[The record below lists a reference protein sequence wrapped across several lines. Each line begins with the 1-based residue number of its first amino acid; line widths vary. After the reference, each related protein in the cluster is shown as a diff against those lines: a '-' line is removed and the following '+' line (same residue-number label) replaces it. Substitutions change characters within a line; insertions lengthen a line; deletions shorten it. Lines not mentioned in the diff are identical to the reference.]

1 MKERT
6 IYLVDGTYN
15 LFRAYH
21 ATPRLTTSAGMPTNA
36 VYAFVQIL
44 RKLIADE
51 EPRYLAVA
59 FDTEAPTFRHAAF
72 EQYKAH
78 REPTPDDLIEQMPW
92 ARKACEALGI
102 PVLEMDGYEADDL
115 IATIVERA
123 GAKGFHCAIVTSDK
137 DLYQLVNDKVKI
149 INPAKGMVMDAK
161 AVEEVFG
168 VPPQQVIE
176 VLALWGDPTDNIPGV
191 PGIGEKGAKEIIK
204 RYGTIEN
211 ARAHAGEL
219 ARKAYREGL
228 TEHFDEA
235 LKSRELATVRRDA
248 PIDIALESLA
258 RGDADP
264 AATRSVF
271 STLEFSTLLDEAP
284 APPKAPVKD
293 DVIILLS
300 SDDLADAVK
309 AIRADGILALALE
322 ADASDPMRAHLVGAA
337 LAGRPGRAWYIPIGH
352 AYLGAPDQLPREA
365 VLKALAPILE
375 DPSIPKVAQ
384 DIKREMI
391 ILRRHGVRLDPV
403 GFDPMLASYLL
414 DPGRRAYTLQALA
427 KDHLGLRTKPDEV
440 VEGSGRSQVPLE
452 QVEVAKVAA
461 RAAERAEVALRL
473 KESLAPRLEERE
485 LDELFTELEL
495 PLIPVLA
502 TMEMTGVRV
511 DPAVLKEMSKE
522 FAAAIGRLEAEIHE
536 LAGCTFNINSPKQ
549 LGDILFE
556 KLSLASRKRTVKTRA
571 LSTSQAVLEELAR
584 EHALPRKVLEYR
596 SLTKLKSTYIDA
608 LPLLINPDTGRVHTT
623 YHQTVAA
630 TGRLSSADPNLQNI
644 PARTPLGRRIRA
656 AFVPESGWTFLAADY
671 SQVELRVLAHMADV
685 PELADAFSKGED
697 VHVRTAA
704 EIFHVATDAVT
715 PAMRSQAKTIN
726 FGVLYGMGPVRL
738 ADSLGIAR
746 KEARA
751 FIDRYFERFPRIQEY
766 IDETIAGAERDGFVT
781 TLFNR
786 RRYFPEIHS
795 AGRMERQQALRAAV
809 NTTLQGTAADLIK
822 RAMLDLQKALEKG
835 AFRSRMILQVHD
847 ELVLECPPDEL
858 ARVEPVVRTAMEG
871 VADLRAPLTVD
882 IKTGPSWEKVT

>member
-51 EPRYLAVA
+51 DPRYLAVA
-59 FDTEAPTFRHAAF
+59 FDTEAPTFRHEAF

-78 REPTPDDLIEQMPW
+78 RDPMPEDLVEQMPW
-92 ARKACEALGI
+92 ARKACTALGI
-102 PVLEMDGYEADDL
+102 PILEKDGYEADDL
-115 IATIVERA
+115 IATMVERA
-123 GAKGFHCAIVTSDK
+123 GEAGYHCAIVTSDK
-137 DLYQLVNDKVKI
+137 DLYQLVNDKVRI

-161 AVEEVFG
+161 AVEQVFG
-168 VPPQQVIE
+168 VPPEQVVD

-191 PGIGEKGAKEIIK
+191 PGIGEKGAKEIIRK
-204 RYGTIEN
+204 YGTLEN
-211 ARAHAGEL
+211 ARAHAGEI

-228 TEHFDEA
+228 TEHFDDA
-235 LKSRELATVRRDA
+235 LRSRELATVRRDA

-264 AATRSVF
+264 TATRSVF
-271 STLEFSTLLDEAP
+271 SELEFSTLLEEAP
-284 APPKAPVKD
+284 AVPKKESPSDYVT
-293 DVIILLS
+293 VLS
-300 SDDLADAVK
+300 RADLDA
-309 AIRADGILALALE
+309 AIRTIRADGVLATALE
-322 ADASDPMRAHLVGAA
+322 VDAPGPMRARIVGIAVT
-337 LAGRPGRAWYIPIGH
+337 GRSGRGWYIPVGH
-352 AYLGAPDQLPREA
+352 AYLGAPAQLPLEA
-365 VLKALAPILE
+365 ALEALAPLMN
-375 DPSIPKVAQ
+375 DRSIPKVAH
-384 DIKREMI
+384 DIKREI
-391 ILRRHGVRLDPV
+391 ILLRRHAVALDPV
-403 GFDPMLASYLL
+403 AFDPMVASYLL
-414 DPGRRAYTLQALA
+414 DPGRRAYTLEALA
-427 KDHLGLRTKPDEV
+427 RDHLGRRITPVEQ
-440 VEGSGRSQVPLE
+440 VEGSGRSQLTVD
-452 QVEVAKVAA
+452 QVAVETVAP
-461 RAAERAEVALRL
+461 RAAERVDVALTLRENL
-473 KESLAPRLEERE
+473 TPRLEERE
-485 LDELFTELEL
+485 LDELFTDLEL

-522 FAAAIGRLEAEIHE
+522 FATAIGRLEGEIHQ
-536 LAGCTFNINSPKQ
+536 LAGCEFNINSPKQ

-556 KLSLASRKRTVKTRA
+556 KLELASRKRTMKTRA

-596 SLTKLKSTYIDA
+596 SLAKLKSTYIDA
-608 LPLLINPDTGRVHTT
+608 LPLLINPQTGRVHTS
-623 YHQTVAA
+623 YNQTVAA
-630 TGRLSSADPNLQNI
+630 TGRLSSSDPNLQNI

-656 AFVPESGWTFLAADY
+656 AFVPQDGWLLLAADY

-685 PELADAFSKGED
+685 PELADAFAKGED

-704 EIFHVATDAVT
+704 EIFHLNPDAVT
-715 PAMRSQAKTIN
+715 PQMRSQAKTIN

-738 ADSLGIAR
+738 ADSMGIGR

-751 FIDRYFERFPRIQEY
+751 FIDRYFERFPRVQEY
-766 IDETIAGAERDGFVT
+766 IDETIAQAERDGFVT

-822 RAMLDLQKALEKG
+822 KAMIDLQEALERG
-835 AFRSRMILQVHD
+835 AFQSRMILQVHD
-847 ELVLECPPDEL
+847 ELVLECPKDEL
-858 ARVEPVVRTAMEG
+858 KRVEPVVRSAMEG
-871 VADLRAPLTVD
+871 VASLRAPLTVD
-882 IKTGPSWEKVT
+882 IKTGESWEKVT

>member
-21 ATPRLTTSAGMPTNA
+21 ATPRLTTSSGMPTNA

-51 EPRYLAVA
+51 DPRYLAVA
-59 FDTEAPTFRHAAF
+59 FDTEAPTFRHESF
-72 EQYKAH
+72 DQYKAH
-78 REPTPDDLIEQMPW
+78 REPMPDDLIEQMPW

-102 PVLEMDGYEADDL
+102 PVLELDGYEADDV

-123 GAKGFHCAIVTSDK
+123 GAQGFHCAIVTSDK

-161 AVEEVFG
+161 TVEQVFG
-168 VPPQQVIE
+168 VPPEQVIE

-211 ARAHAGEL
+211 ARAHAGEI

-258 RGDADP
+258 RAEADP
-264 AATRSVF
+264 SATRSVF
-271 STLEFSTLLDEAP
+271 SALEFSTLLSEP
-284 APPKAPVKD
+284 APPQKAQARD
-293 DVIILLS
+293 DAIILKRA
-300 SDDLADAVK
+300 DLDAALA
-309 AIRADGILALALE
+309 AIRAEGILALALE
-322 ADASDPMRAHLVGAA
+322 ADAHDPMRAHLVGVA
-337 LAGRPGRAWYIPIGH
+337 LAGRAGRAWYVPMGH
-352 AYLGAPDQLPREA
+352 SYLGAPEQIPLET
-365 VLKALAPILE
+365 VMKVLAPILE
-375 DPSIPKVAQ
+375 DRSIPKVAH

-391 ILRRHGVRLDPV
+391 LLRRHGLRLDPV
-403 GFDPMLASYLL
+403 GFDPMVASYLL
-414 DPGRRAYTLQALA
+414 DPGRRAYTLEALA
-427 KDHLGLRTKPDEV
+427 KDHLGLRTRPDDEV
-440 VEGSGRSQVPLE
+440 EGTGRAQVPLE
-452 QVEVAKVAA
+452 QVEVEKVAA
-461 RAAERAEVALRL
+461 RAAERAEVVLRL
-473 KESLAPRLEERE
+473 KETLAPRLAERE
-485 LDELFTELEL
+485 MDELFTEMEL

-522 FAAAIGRLEAEIHE
+522 FAAEIGRLEAAIHE
-536 LAGCTFNINSPKQ
+536 MAGCTFNINSPKQ

-608 LPLLINPDTGRVHTT
+608 LPQLIHPETGRVHTT

-685 PELADAFSKGED
+685 PELVEAFSKGED

-704 EIFHVATDAVT
+704 EIFHVGTDAVT
-715 PAMRSQAKTIN
+715 PSMRSQAKTIN
-726 FGVLYGMGPVRL
+726 FGVLYGMGSVRL
-738 ADSLGIAR
+738 ADSLGISR
-746 KEARA
+746 KEAKA
-751 FIDRYFERFPRIQEY
+751 FIERYFERFPRIQEY

-822 RAMLDLQKALEKG
+822 RAMLALQKALEKG
-835 AFRSRMILQVHD
+835 KFRSRMILQVHD

-858 ARVEPVVRTAMEG
+858 ARVEPVVKAAMEG
-871 VADLRAPLTVD
+871 AADLRAPLTVD